1 MLELL
6 IFISFITVV
15 IDFILVIL
23 STSRFKK
30 ANVTP
35 ALFPK
40 ISIIIAA
47 RNEEKTLSRCLKAIL
62 SLDYPKDK
70 VEVLVGND
78 DSEDK
83 TLEIATRYSN
93 ENPSY
98 IKVFD
103 IKSNIQPHLKGK
115 PNILAYLCREAEGEF
130 FLFTDADTEIPS
142 TWATIMVA
150 NFQNEIGIIT
160 GFTGISG
167 YSIFHKFQNI
177 DWCFALGM
185 VKVIT
190 DYGKPVTAMGNN
202 MAVSKEAYWSV
213 GGYEGIPFS
222 ITEDLE
228 LSKQIIRKGFK
239 AKNLL
244 DERILAW
251 SLPAESFLQ
260 LLKQRKRWMSGA
272 MELPV
277 HMVLVLFFQ
286 ALFFPSILI
295 LLYFKSFLAIF
306 IFLLKVF
313 LQTTFL
319 SSVFKKLNLK
329 IDLKNLVIYEFYS
342 VFLSLSLM
350 VYYIIPTKVEWKGR
364 KY

>member
-1 MLELL
+1 
-6 IFISFITVV
+6 
-15 IDFILVIL
+15 
-23 STSRFKK
+23 
-30 ANVTP
+30 
-35 ALFPK
+35 
-40 ISIIIAA
+40 
-47 RNEEKTLSRCLKAIL
+47 
-62 SLDYPKDK
+62 
-70 VEVLVGND
+70 
-78 DSEDK
+78 
-83 TLEIATRYSN
+83 
-93 ENPSY
+93 
-98 IKVFD
+98 
-103 IKSNIQPHLKGK
+103 
-115 PNILAYLCREAEGEF
+115 
-130 FLFTDADTEIPS
+130 
-142 TWATIMVA
+142 MVA